1 LKTPSFR
8 RLARW
13 YAWTYLALLW
23 LSYLG
28 VILRVDSREYSLLE
42 YISFL
47 GLLAIEL
54 LALAG
59 SRLVIADRPTPLF
72 AVSMLLLV
80 LFHLLLI
87 VYRYV
92 FASAPMSIFVAGDLA
107 LLFSMVSVSSA
118 MLGEDTWRAF
128 VERFIEKVG

>member
-47 GLLAIEL
+47 VLLAIGL

-59 SRLVIADRPTPLF
+59 LRLVILTGRRHCSP
-72 AVSMLLLV
+72 
-80 LFHLLLI
+80 
-87 VYRYV
+87 
-92 FASAPMSIFVAGDLA
+92 
-107 LLFSMVSVSSA
+107 
-118 MLGEDTWRAF
+118 WRCCCSCSF
-128 VERFIEKVG
+128 TCS